1 MDNPTI
7 HLHTIKIGQ
16 RVNITAT
23 QKYVIMEDG
32 EPCYMRDYSYAVF
45 DHQHLIS
52 TGSISG
58 SNMDKLTEEMVQ
70 STFDSILE
78 HKRKYGN

>member
-1 MDNPTI
+1 MDDPKI
-7 HLHTIKIGQ
+7 FLHTIKIGE
-16 RVNITAT
+16 RVNITGT

-32 EPCYMRDYSYAVF
+32 EYHYLRDYNYAVF

-58 SNMDKLTEEMVQ
+58 SNMNKLDEKELQ
-70 STFDSILE
+70 KTFDRVLD
-78 HKRKYGN
+78 HRKKHGN